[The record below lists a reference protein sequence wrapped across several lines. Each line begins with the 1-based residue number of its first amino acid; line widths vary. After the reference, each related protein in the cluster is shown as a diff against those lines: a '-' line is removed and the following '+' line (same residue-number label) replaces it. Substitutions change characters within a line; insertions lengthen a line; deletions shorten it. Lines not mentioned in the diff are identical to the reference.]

1 MSLYQRILRG
11 TMEDLRFLHFH
22 PFHVMEEKRIS
33 HIDFQRSRSIRRTNH
48 ANLFSSSQRFLT
60 LVCVLSCLGIS
71 AAFFGPIWAKSG
83 KQSRNNK
90 IDHSIIPNVPQL
102 EPKKSWKK
110 SDKKNSGPFAT
121 NAQSAS
127 KQTRNKSKKDN
138 SGKTKQVGKSSK
150 NYASGDPTARNQSA
164 LKPQTKKSGG
174 RIGGRYAGKH
184 LPLILNSSDFAKKST
199 IEETDQSPSSAADKL
214 ALTAQ
219 PIKSRKKSGE
229 TKATPKH
236 LGKKAVKEEIGGRAS
251 GKDLPLVPNSKD
263 AAKVEYFDMT
273 EESRKEESDQS
284 PSSARGDPA
293 ADKLAL
299 KPKPKKS
306 EKNSGQIEAP
316 LAAKHLPPQKPN
328 SYDTAK
334 VCKTKIQFQDPTASL
349 KPSEKRSLSSPTD
362 NQSALKPQ
370 KEKSDQSATAVT
382 KLAETPVTEEIKD
395 QEIRKDFPLKP
406 NSRDIAKKSTVEE
419 SDQSFSSALG
429 DPAADKLA
437 PKSQPI
443 KSRKKSGETTPKHL
457 GKNAVKE
464 EIGDR
469 STGKDLPPKSQPEKA
484 RMNALNNQPT
494 VLPTKLKEEIVNPAS
509 GTSSTLAKK
518 PLREKTV
525 DRATGEDL
533 PSKPDTA
540 KVEDSDLTEESRK
553 ESERSTCSDLEYC
566 SRPLENPSYVNPAS
580 GFQYKL
586 GKHVVQN
593 YEGKQWKNYSTAVG
607 LSCSL
612 GALCHLLRIDPVW
625 TSRLGEKNSP
635 LDSQLSTLLG
645 KVLNYN
651 TGVSLGA
658 LEQVNEEALEILR
671 PGILEKLG
679 NFVNP
684 CDILDVLDDMYHK
697 VKTANP
703 DEIQRELEF
712 CERCRYFY
720 STVTT
725 PNSGLAPFWSTF
737 YLQETKSRALDF
749 SVRGCLLKP
758 KNYKKGDLPKTFQIR
773 GQHECVLR
781 CEKYKYR
788 LSASHSIQNIFD
800 DDG

>member
-110 SDKKNSGPFAT
+110 SDKKNSSNSSN

-127 KQTRNKSKKDN
+127 K
-138 SGKTKQVGKSSK
+138 
-150 NYASGDPTARNQSA
+150 
-164 LKPQTKKSGG
+164 PQKKKSA
-174 RIGGRYAGKH
+174 RSAT
-184 LPLILNSSDFAKKST
+184 SVTST
-199 IEETDQSPSSAADKL
+199 KL
-214 ALTAQ
+214 A
-219 PIKSRKKSGE
+219 
-229 TKATPKH
+229 
-236 LGKKAVKEEIGGRAS
+236 KKAVKEEIGGRAS
-251 GKDLPLVPNSKD
+251 DKDL
-263 AAKVEYFDMT
+263 
-273 EESRKEESDQS
+273 
-284 PSSARGDPA
+284 
-293 ADKLAL
+293 
-299 KPKPKKS
+299 
-306 EKNSGQIEAP
+306 
-316 LAAKHLPPQKPN
+316 
-328 SYDTAK
+328 
-334 VCKTKIQFQDPTASL
+334 
-349 KPSEKRSLSSPTD
+349 
-362 NQSALKPQ
+362 
-370 KEKSDQSATAVT
+370 
-382 KLAETPVTEEIKD
+382 
-395 QEIRKDFPLKP
+395 PLKP
-406 NSRDIAKKSTVEE
+406 NSRDTAKVEDFDMTEESTVEE

-464 EIGDR
+464 ENGDR
-469 STGKDLPPKSQPEKA
+469 ASGKDLPQKSQPEKA